1 MPIIWVPSQISMDG
15 RENDTEFKRSEQKCE
30 KCRGAWMCFLC
41 IACDSQESTALHDA
55 QLHLDASRPQ
65 TGSKRDLAIGSFQSM
80 SPISSNIQSIILMQT
95 EHVEISWRA
104 FSDASLSYR
113 QGFCLCH
120 MAASRRRF
128 DVLTHTIAIDCHFHC
143 SCLKEY
149 FAQTAHFEG
158 KQLSKYDKHQN
169 KPKT

>member
-1 MPIIWVPSQISMDG
+1 MSTQSNLYGWPWKWHRIQEIRTKMWEMS
-15 RENDTEFKRSEQKCE
+15 RSLDVLFVYCLWLSGIH
-30 KCRGAWMCFLC
+30 CFAWCS
-41 IACDSQESTALHDA
+41 A
-55 QLHLDASRPQ
+55 ASWRQ
-65 TGSKRDLAIGSFQSM
+65 SSSNGIETGSCDRKL
-80 SPISSNIQSIILMQT
+80 PIHVTNIQSNIQSIILMQT

-104 FSDASLSYR
+104 FSDASLSYS

>member
-1 MPIIWVPSQISMDG
+1 MEDPPPTCQLYEYPVKSLWMAVKMTQNSRDQNKNVRNVEELG
-15 RENDTEFKRSEQKCE
+15 RAFCVLLVTLRNPL
-30 KCRGAWMCFLC
+30 LC
-41 IACDSQESTALHDA
+41 MMLSCILTPVVL
-55 QLHLDASRPQ
+55 
-65 TGSKRDLAIGSFQSM
+65 KRDRNGILRSCFQSM

-149 FAQTAHFEG
+149 FAQTAHF
-158 KQLSKYDKHQN
+158 
-169 KPKT
+169 